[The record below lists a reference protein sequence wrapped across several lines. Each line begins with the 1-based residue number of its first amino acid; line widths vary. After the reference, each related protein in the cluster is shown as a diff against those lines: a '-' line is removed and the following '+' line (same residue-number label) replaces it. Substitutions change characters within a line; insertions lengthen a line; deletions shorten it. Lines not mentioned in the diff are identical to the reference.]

1 MCGEWWEQ
9 SLKERGKKRV
19 YRFQGWPVKKCF
31 QCCQTEKTAASV
43 KELLSAS
50 FSFIYCPDFFS
61 KQKKQFFFS
70 WNFFQ
75 FHSWG
80 KCVFIIILW
89 FFFFFFQSLSHITFL
104 CFFLVRKWV
113 ERNSQKNKKIK
124 IIFPPKFFFF
134 LPIFFSLGNFNFSC
148 DLKRK
153 KCTWCMYVHTWT
165 FLLWLLFF
173 IRWRWKIF
181 WTSKDSLSKK
191 VETSS
196 RVINT
201 GQKIIDRIRS

>member
-1 MCGEWWEQ
+1 MRAVIKGER
-9 SLKERGKKRV
+9 KEKGLQISRLAGKKMFSMLSNREN
-19 YRFQGWPVKKCF
+19 RSFSRGAPV
-31 QCCQTEKTAASV
+31 S
-43 KELLSAS
+43 L

-173 IRWRWKIF
+173 IMWRWKIF